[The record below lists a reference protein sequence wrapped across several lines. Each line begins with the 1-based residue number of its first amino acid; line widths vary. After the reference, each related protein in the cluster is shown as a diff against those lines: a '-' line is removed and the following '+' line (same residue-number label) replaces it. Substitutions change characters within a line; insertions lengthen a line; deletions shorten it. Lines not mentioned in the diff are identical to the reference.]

1 MIYLDASYIVKCYL
15 REAGSVEVLQLVQ
28 KSAGRGSALHGR
40 AEFYSAVHRRLREK
54 HLSAR
59 EAAAVWKQFEDDERF
74 GLWHWLAVT
83 ETVARR
89 ACNAF
94 EKLDAT
100 VFLRASDALHL
111 ACAVEN
117 HFSTIYSGDRV
128 LLKAAPHFG
137 LKGVSVY

>member
-15 REAGSVEVLQLVQ
+15 REAGSAEVLKLVQ
-28 KSAGRGSALHGR
+28 KSAGRITALHGR
-40 AEFYSAVHRRLREK
+40 TEFYSAVHRRLREK
-54 HLSAR
+54 HLSSR
-59 EAAAVWKQFEDDERF
+59 DAAAVWKQFEEDERS
-74 GLWHWLAVT
+74 GLWHWLPVT
-83 ETVARR
+83 ESVVRR

-117 HFSTIYSGDRV
+117 QFAAIYSADRI
-128 LLKAAPHFG
+128 LQEAAPNFG
-137 LKGVSVY
+137 LKGISVY